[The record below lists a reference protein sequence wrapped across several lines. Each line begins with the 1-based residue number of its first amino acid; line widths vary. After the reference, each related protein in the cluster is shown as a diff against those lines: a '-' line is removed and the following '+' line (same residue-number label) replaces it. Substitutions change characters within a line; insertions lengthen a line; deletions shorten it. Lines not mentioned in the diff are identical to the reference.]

1 MSKRLIELSKEETN
15 LRKKSKIEQDAISE
29 KIAEKHPTM
38 NIDEHEM
45 ENFLLV
51 FHLLLEANT
60 DLTKEEETDNTD
72 RVPEIIVTITNRLTK
87 LLQDN
92 IDSLNIADVLKKTLK
107 K

>member
-1 MSKRLIELSKEETN
+1 MEKSLLIS
-15 LRKKSKIEQDAISE
+15 
-29 KIAEKHPTM
+29 
-38 NIDEHEM
+38 
-45 ENFLLV
+45 
-51 FHLLLEANT
+51 HLLLEANT

>member
-1 MSKRLIELSKEETN
+1 MSKRLIELSKTN
-15 LRKKSKIEQDAISE
+15 LRKKIKIEHDAISE
-29 KIAEKHPTM
+29 KIVEKHPTI

-45 ENFLLV
+45 EKSLLI

>member
-1 MSKRLIELSKEETN
+1 M
-15 LRKKSKIEQDAISE
+15 KKSLLIS
-29 KIAEKHPTM
+29 
-38 NIDEHEM
+38 
-45 ENFLLV
+45 
-51 FHLLLEANT
+51 HLLLEANT
-60 DLTKEEETDNTD
+60 DLAKEEETDNTD

>member
-1 MSKRLIELSKEETN
+1 MEKSLLIS
-15 LRKKSKIEQDAISE
+15 
-29 KIAEKHPTM
+29 
-38 NIDEHEM
+38 
-45 ENFLLV
+45 
-51 FHLLLEANT
+51 HLLLEANT

-92 IDSLNIADVLKKTLK
+92 IDLLNIADVLKKTLK

>member
-1 MSKRLIELSKEETN
+1 MEKSLLIS
-15 LRKKSKIEQDAISE
+15 
-29 KIAEKHPTM
+29 
-38 NIDEHEM
+38 
-45 ENFLLV
+45 
-51 FHLLLEANT
+51 HLLLEANT

-72 RVPEIIVTITNRLTK
+72 RVPEIIVTITNWLTK